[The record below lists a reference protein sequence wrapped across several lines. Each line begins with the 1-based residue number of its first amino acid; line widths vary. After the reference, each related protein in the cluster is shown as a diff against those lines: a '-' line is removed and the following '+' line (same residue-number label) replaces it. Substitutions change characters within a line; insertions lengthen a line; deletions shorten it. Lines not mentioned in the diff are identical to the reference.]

1 MKAVNIPVEV
11 VDDTAPPIDAAN
23 RLRRVRAL
31 AWFLDRAFKFGK
43 NRRFGVEPLIGLIPG
58 VGDWIGGVVSLYILY
73 EGARLGLSW
82 PVLWRMTGNILVE
95 TVIGAI
101 PVAGDVIDFFWQA
114 NMRNVQ
120 LIDSHYRPT
129 LKPRPLGRILF
140 SIIAIGVVLAV
151 LMLTVAVLLAHWI
164 WTLLT

>member
-11 VDDTAPPIDAAN
+11 VDDSPTPSDAQN

-31 AWFLDRAFKFGK
+31 AWFLDRAFKFGA

-82 PVLWRMTGNILVE
+82 PVLGRMAGNIFVE
-95 TVIGAI
+95 AVVGAI
-101 PVAGDVIDFFWQA
+101 PVAGDIIDFFWQA
-114 NMRNVQ
+114 NMRNVR
-120 LIDSHYRPT
+120 LIETHYQSRLPS
-129 LKPRPLGRILF
+129 RPLGRILAG
-140 SIIAIGVVLAV
+140 IIALGVILAILVL
-151 LMLTVAVLLAHWI
+151 TIAVLLARWI
-164 WTLLT
+164 WTLLS